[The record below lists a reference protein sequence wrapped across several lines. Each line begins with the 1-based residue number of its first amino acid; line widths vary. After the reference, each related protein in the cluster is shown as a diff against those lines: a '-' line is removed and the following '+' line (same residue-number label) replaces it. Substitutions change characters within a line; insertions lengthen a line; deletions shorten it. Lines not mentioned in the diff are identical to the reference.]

1 MGPRHHSTMIVMGP
15 IEAFPASSLNKVTP
29 KLLEG
34 LQLVVE
40 LEADALVGLPH
51 LGDGRGSVVVHVLAV
66 LERDD
71 LDLTA
76 PREGLADVAEGDL
89 GSARPRCALR

>member
-1 MGPRHHSTMIVMGP
+1 MIVMGP
-15 IEAFPASSLNKVTP
+15 IEAFPASSNLNKMTP
-29 KLLEG
+29 VSYAACSFCRGTSKRK
-34 LQLVVE
+34 
-40 LEADALVGLPH
+40 ALPGLPH

>member
-1 MGPRHHSTMIVMGP
+1 MIVMGP

-34 LQLVVE
+34 LQRVVE